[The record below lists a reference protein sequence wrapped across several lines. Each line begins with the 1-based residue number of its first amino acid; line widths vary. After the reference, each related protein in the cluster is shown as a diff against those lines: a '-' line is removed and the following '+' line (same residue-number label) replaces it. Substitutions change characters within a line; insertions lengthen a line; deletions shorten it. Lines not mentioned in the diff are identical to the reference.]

1 MNFLNLFFPRRV
13 YLPDSRFN
21 KNISLLCYPNSTT
34 LYVDGLVES
43 GDIMTKIWQKGI
55 VSLLPK
61 SFKPQKVLL
70 LGLAGGCNARLINR
84 FYPNAQITAVEI
96 DQVMVDIGKKYF
108 ALDKIKN
115 LHIVVADALNY
126 VMDIQNNYDFDL
138 VLVDCFVGQQIPT
151 KLENID
157 FLKKLKKHS
166 RYVLINRLWWA
177 KEKDVTIHFFR
188 SLTPHFFFIKT
199 HTTTNVLISL
209 V

>member
-1 MNFLNLFFPRRV
+1 MNFLNLFFPRHV
-13 YLPDSRFN
+13 YLPDSPYN

-55 VSLLPK
+55 HSLLPK

-84 FYPNAQITAVEI
+84 YYPEAQITAVEI
-96 DQVMVDIGKKYF
+96 DQTMVDIGQKYF
-108 ALDKIKN
+108 ALEKVKN
-115 LHIVVADALNY
+115 LQIVVADALDY
-126 VMDIQNNYDFDL
+126 VINLPEDENFDL
-138 VLVDCFVGQQIPT
+138 VLVDCFVGQQIPK

-157 FLKKLKKHS
+157 FLKKLKQHS
-166 RYVLINRLWWA
+166 RYVLINRLWWSH
-177 KEKDVTIHFFR
+177 EKDVTINFFR
-188 SLTPHFFFIKT
+188 SLEPHFFFVKT
-199 HTTTNVLISL
+199 HTLTNVLISL